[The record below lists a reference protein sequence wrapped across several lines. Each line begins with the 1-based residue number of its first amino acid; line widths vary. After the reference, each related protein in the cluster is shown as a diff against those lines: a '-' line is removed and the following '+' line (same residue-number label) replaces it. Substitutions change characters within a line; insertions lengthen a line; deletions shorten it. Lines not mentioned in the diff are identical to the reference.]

1 MSFNKNLNVES
12 LRTFKSLTAG
22 SNVIMHNGKKLTF
35 GGPLG
40 GHGAFTTASP
50 EEIRY
55 LEEVVRASN
64 GAVWEEVAPEAE
76 AVLLANSEVVATQEQ
91 TQKDLTEKAAAAVDP
106 KILAMQAKLGMVSA
120 PTAAL
125 QAANSAA

>member
-1 MSFNKNLNVES
+1 MSTLNVEG

-35 GGPLG
+35 GGHLG
-40 GHGAFTTASP
+40 GHGAFTTANP

-55 LEEVVRASN
+55 MEEVVRASN
-64 GAVWEEVAPEAE
+64 GAVWEEVAPEVE
-76 AVLLANSEVVATQEQ
+76 AKLLASSEVVLTQAQTQE
-91 TQKDLTEKAAAAVDP
+91 DLTKMAATAVNP
-106 KILAMQAKLGMVSA
+106 TLAAMQAKLGQVSA

-125 QAANSAA
+125 NAAAAAK